1 MAGKILSTPTIGGVR
16 KKLAEELPL
25 STPYLIQMFPVY
37 ACNFRCGYCIY
48 SLDKTQ
54 RGYISQETY
63 MDFAFYKKCIEQI
76 ADFPQKVKMLRFAAI
91 GEPLLHRNIAEMIA
105 YAKERNVAESL
116 DIVTNA
122 SLLNKDLADR
132 LIQAG
137 LSKLRI
143 SLEGLSTED
152 YQKNCGARVDFDKLV
167 ENISYFYQQRQ
178 STKVYIKII
187 DYMVQTDEQK
197 QKFFDIFTPICDEI
211 AIEHIT
217 PTIAEI
223 DYNKLTEGMKVEKPQ
238 NGEQM
243 LATKICPQPFY
254 MCQINPDGN
263 IVPCCSMKYPVIL
276 GNVHEES
283 VQEIWHG
290 DKYNEF
296 RLKLLNGVESVGKVC
311 QECQLYLY
319 TIHETDLLDEYKVDL
334 MRKYRSRY

>member
-91 GEPLLHRNIAEMIA
+91 GEPLLHRNIAEMID

-122 SLLNKDLADR
+122 SLLHKDLADR

-152 YQKNCGARVDFDKLV
+152 YQKNCGVRVDFDKLV

-187 DYMVQTDEQK
+187 DYMVQADEQK

-223 DYNKLTEGMKVEKPQ
+223 DYDKLTKGMKAEKPQ

-243 LATKICPQPFY
+243 IWAKICPQPFY

-263 IVPCCSMKYPVIL
+263 IVPCCSMKYPTIL
-276 GNVHEES
+276 GNVHKES
-283 VQEIWHG
+283 VQEIWRG
-290 DKYNEF
+290 DKYNKF
-296 RLKLLNGVESVGKVC
+296 RRDLLSGVDNAGAVC
-311 QECQLYLY
+311 KECNLYLY
-319 TIHETDLLDEYKVDL
+319 AMHIDDVLDQHVDKF
-334 MRKYRSRY
+334 REKYQ